1 MKKLIAILVALI
13 FALSSGSTA
22 IAADPYVSK
31 WGTFKALTFTGS
43 GDDVIEL
50 PAAVKAGFITAE
62 YIGESNF
69 VIWSLDTS
77 LAQSGLLV
85 NTIGSY
91 AGKSEFGFG
100 YSSKKT
106 KAFEVTAEG
115 DWTITVRPISSAP
128 KLTASGSGDGVFKYS
143 GGVPVWKITHTGDS
157 NFIVWQYCTSG
168 RSNLVVNTIGAYRG
182 TVRGLS
188 GTCVVSIRSEG
199 TWTIKK

>member
-1 MKKLIAILVALI
+1 MKKLIATLIALI
-13 FALSSGSTA
+13 FAISSAPSA

-31 WGTFKALTFTGS
+31 WGTFKAQTFSGS

-62 YIGESNF
+62 YAGESNF

-91 AGKSEFGFG
+91 SGLSEFGFSYG
-100 YSSKKT
+100 SKKT

-115 DWTITVRPISSAP
+115 DWSITVRPISSAP
-128 KLTASGSGDGVFKYS
+128 KLTSSGSGDGVFKYS
-143 GGVPVWKITHTGDS
+143 GGVPLWKITHSGDS

-188 GTCVVSIRSEG
+188 GTCVVAVSSEG
-199 TWTIKK
+199 AWTIKK